1 MMTKNINKSISRRA
15 AVIIL
20 VIIINLA
27 FLYFIKYRNQNLSL
41 SEFSLSSFGNI
52 VNLFLSICLIT
63 GIVITIFQ
71 KSTKFDFK
79 SFFPFFIF
87 NQIILIS
94 IYISS
99 LVSLPFDKMYY
110 LGQTGNKLFIS
121 ILFTLYFYTYSVA
134 IFIVWL
140 NIIQVKNII
149 IIRSLFNSA
158 LLMLLT
164 LIFVFLFILKKE
176 NGFNDSIVKSK
187 NNIGI
192 VLGAAVWSDN
202 KPSPSL
208 AGRVDKAIMLYQQNK
223 ISKIFLTGSNAPGEL
238 SESEVALKYILSKGI
253 NKSDIDL
260 EKKTTSTNE
269 QVEYIKNK
277 LLSYKNINVLV
288 ISDSYHLV
296 RVLEISNFHNLNVLV
311 VPSDLD
317 QSFEQALYNNLR
329 ESLALTVFWL
339 FAI

>member
-1 MMTKNINKSISRRA
+1 M
-15 AVIIL
+15 
-20 VIIINLA
+20 
-27 FLYFIKYRNQNLSL
+27 
-41 SEFSLSSFGNI
+41 
-52 VNLFLSICLIT
+52 SICLIT
-63 GIVITIFQ
+63 GIVIIIFR

-79 SFFPFFIF
+79 SFIPFFIF

-110 LGQTGNKLFIS
+110 LGQTGNRLFIS
-121 ILFTLYFYTYSVA
+121 ILFTLYFYTYAVA

-176 NGFNDSIVKSK
+176 NGFNDSVVKSK

-192 VLGAAVWSDN
+192 VLGAAVWSNN

-253 NKSDIDL
+253 NKADIDL

-269 QVEYIKNK
+269 QVEYIK
-277 LLSYKNINVLV
+277 
-288 ISDSYHLV
+288 
-296 RVLEISNFHNLNVLV
+296 E
-311 VPSDLD
+311 
-317 QSFEQALYNNLR
+317 
-329 ESLALTVFWL
+329 
-339 FAI
+339 